1 MSLENGIKLVFRRA
15 YYHFL
20 DKFNISL
27 YKITKLSIYPY
38 IYPEYILFDQM
49 PPRRT
54 HNVIKM
60 IYASLEYLHYSTFK
74 LLAEHKTHEFLYR
87 PKLARCKK

>member
-27 YKITKLSIYPY
+27 YKITKLAIYPY

-49 PPRRT
+49 PPHRS

-60 IYASLEYLHYSTFK
+60 IYTSLQYLHYPTFK
-74 LLAEHKTHEFLYR
+74 LLEEHKTHEFLYG
-87 PKLARCKK
+87 PGSC